1 MPKKSQPHPTDPTLE
16 PSDLNA
22 PVEADPSTADSK
34 AKKPRTASSVQ
45 LASRAFQ
52 RMCDL
57 QAQRARETTRHAE
70 RVVDINSSIM
80 ALEAEVGAMSPEVR
94 KLFEGLRAAAEG
106 AK

>member
-1 MPKKSQPHPTDPTLE
+1 MPKKPTQLE
-16 PSDLNA
+16 PTEQIGPGTYIDHSE
-22 PVEADPSTADSK
+22 PMPEPEKPT
-34 AKKPRTASSVQ
+34 KKPRTASSVQ

-94 KLFEGLRAAAEG
+94 RLFEGLRAAAE
-106 AK
+106 AKP